1 MSMTHR
7 AALAKLDEHYY
18 TDEMDDYVLAYMI
31 NDLVDQDHKPWC
43 RRQMAKLT
51 PNYGSDCTCGQWLL
65 RDMLA
70 VKWDEGPE
78 AVARYLNGKIDWTE
92 AR

>member
-7 AALAKLDEHYY
+7 AALAKLDEQYY
-18 TDEMDDYVLAYMI
+18 TDDMDDLELAYMI
-31 NDLVDQDHKPWC
+31 NYLVDQDHKPWC
-43 RRQMAKLT
+43 RTHTASWM

-70 VKWDEGPE
+70 VHWDEGPE
-78 AVARYLNGKIDWTE
+78 AVARYLNGRIDWKE